1 MSILLKSII
10 AALVAAQG
18 ALAVGTPFGYASGTT
33 GGGNAAP
40 AAPSS
45 PAQLV
50 SWLGDNTARVILL
63 DKTYDFTDLE
73 ASLCPETG
81 KVCKPWTCS
90 PGAQVAIDVNGW
102 CAREQENAETDTA
115 TWKKAGLSAIKVG
128 SNKTL
133 LGKGTAGSIKGKGIR
148 IAGSSNIIIQNVR
161 FPDINAAYVWGGDAV
176 TIDGGKQIWID
187 HNYFKDVG
195 RQFIATG
202 YGAAEGI
209 TISDNVF
216 DGSGTW
222 STRCDGHHY
231 WTLYFTG
238 SQDTI
243 TFARNY
249 LYQTAGRGPRIGGTS
264 PYSQVVHMYNN
275 YFVDITDHAM
285 DADTGA
291 HALLEGN
298 YFNRVVRP
306 SIPDRAGIAFAPTSA
321 AMNAQCKATLGR
333 DCVPNTLLGSGALA
347 GTSNAN
353 AISKFTS
360 SAAKSAE
367 LERSTR
373 PGRVFVA
380 SDPSKVGAYVQ
391 TNAGT
396 GKIN

>member
-1 MSILLKSII
+1 MSLILKSIV
-10 AALVAAQG
+10 AALVASQG
-18 ALAVGTPFGYASGTT
+18 ALAIGTAFGYAAGTT
-33 GGGNAAP
+33 GGGSAAP
-40 AAPSS
+40 AVPSS

-73 ASLCPETG
+73 GSETG

-102 CAREQENAETDTA
+102 CAREQKNAPTDTA
-115 TWKKAGLSAIKVG
+115 TWKKAGLTAIKVG

-133 LGKGTAGSIKGKGIR
+133 LGKGTAGWIKGKGLR

-161 FPDINAAYVWGGDAV
+161 FSDINAAFVWGGDAL

-187 HNYFKDVG
+187 HNYFKNVG
-195 RQFIATG
+195 RQFIVTG
-202 YGAAEGI
+202 YGAAQGV

-216 DGSGTW
+216 DGSGTY

-275 YFVDITDHAM
+275 YFVDITDHAL
-285 DADTGA
+285 DADTGS
-291 HALLEGN
+291 HVLLEGN
-298 YFNRVVRP
+298 YFNRVLQP
-306 SIPDRAGIAFAPTSA
+306 SLSGRSGIVFGPTSS

-333 DCVPNTLLGSGALA
+333 DCASNTLLGSGQLA
-347 GTSNAN
+347 GAANGNAVGYFNNN
-353 AISKFTS
+353 AVK
-360 SAAKSAE
+360 
-367 LERSTR
+367 
-373 PGRVFVA
+373 GA
-380 SDPSKVGAYVQ
+380 SVMDPSKVGAYVQ
-391 TNAGT
+391 SNAGT

>member
-1 MSILLKSII
+1 MSIIFKSII
-10 AALVAAQG
+10 AALVATHG
-18 ALAVGTPFGYASGTT
+18 ALAVGTPFGYAAGTT
-33 GGGNAAP
+33 GGGSAA
-40 AAPSS
+40 AAVPSS
-45 PAQLV
+45 TAELV
-50 SWLGDNTARVILL
+50 SWLGDDTPRVILL
-63 DKTYDFTDLE
+63 DKTYDFTDSE
-73 ASLCPETG
+73 GEQSGT
-81 KVCKPWTCS
+81 VCKPWTCS

-102 CAREQENAETDTA
+102 CGREQKNAETDTA
-115 TWKKAGLSAIKVG
+115 TWKKAGLSAINVG

-133 LGKGTAGSIKGKGIR
+133 LGKGTAGWIKGKGIR

-161 FPDINAAYVWGGDAV
+161 FSDINAAFVWGGDAL

-195 RQFIATG
+195 RQFIVTG
-202 YGAAEGI
+202 YGAAEGV

-264 PYSQVVHMYNN
+264 PYSQVVHVYNN

-321 AMNAQCKATLGR
+321 AMNAQCKASLGR
-333 DCVPNTLLGSGALA
+333 DCVSNTLLGSGELA
-347 GTSNAN
+347 GTSNAD

-360 SAAKSAE
+360 SAAKGAQ
-367 LERSTR
+367 
-373 PGRVFVA
+373 VMDA
-380 SDPSKVGAYVQ
+380 SKVGAYVQ